1 MNYKK
6 FLNND
11 IFKID
16 EFNQFK
22 LLINDFEKINKYNFL
37 HIGIIER
44 SYIYSGKSIFSP
56 MIKSKNISVID
67 YQYINMANHRKGYQ
81 NDWIKNIDFNFLT
94 ANHKIVDCLNDF
106 KFSFKNLDCDFLLMP
121 NIIHHCSDFP
131 LLIRKIIK
139 IFPKL
144 KFLYLFDSPLR
155 ETHQYPYDF
164 ARQTPNSIDNIMK
177 KNSFKKVYSN
187 DIGNAFDVLLYFI
200 SQSNKILE
208 KKVNRKIFDNIK
220 KIEPLLKKNRNQKK
234 WQNLGRSYAKLFTA
248 YSMIY
253 KKNSNGRI

>member
-67 YQYINMANHRKGYQ
+67 YQYINMANHRC
-81 NDWIKNIDFNFLT
+81 T
-94 ANHKIVDCLNDF
+94 
-106 KFSFKNLDCDFLLMP
+106 
-121 NIIHHCSDFP
+121 
-131 LLIRKIIK
+131 
-139 IFPKL
+139 
-144 KFLYLFDSPLR
+144 
-155 ETHQYPYDF
+155 
-164 ARQTPNSIDNIMK
+164 
-177 KNSFKKVYSN
+177 
-187 DIGNAFDVLLYFI
+187 
-200 SQSNKILE
+200 
-208 KKVNRKIFDNIK
+208 
-220 KIEPLLKKNRNQKK
+220 
-234 WQNLGRSYAKLFTA
+234 
-248 YSMIY
+248 IY
-253 KKNSNGRI
+253 IC